1 MAKIKAIPK
10 SYHPSD
16 AEINAYRYCIKNLK
30 VYYSMESTP
39 SGFYIVRGTLND
51 DLQANKEYS
60 YKRIDTS
67 MPDKRGNRVTLDKVS
82 AEKEIF
88 KSYLELFNI
97 KNK

>member
-16 AEINAYRYCIKNLK
+16 SEINAYRYCIKNLK
-30 VYYSMESTP
+30 VYYSIESAP
-39 SGFYIVRGTLND
+39 SGFYIVRGTLD
-51 DLQANKEYS
+51 DNLHANKDFI
-60 YKRIDTS
+60 YKRIDITK
-67 MPDKRGNRVTLDKVS
+67 PDRKSNRLTLDKVS

-88 KSYLELFNI
+88 RSYLELFNI